1 MILSLFTEEETEA
14 EDAVVPKQGAPARP
28 VGLD

>member
-1 MILSLFTEEETEA
+1 MILSVFTEEEAEA

-28 VGLD
+28 VG